1 MFVGSAMKTPVYLDH
16 NATTPARPEA
26 IEAVVNAMSLVGNAS
41 SVHRQGRAARR
52 LVEDARSSVAALV
65 GANKSDMIFTS
76 GGTEANNLAIRGGSC
91 ERILVSA
98 VEHLSV
104 LDASKVVEI
113 VPVDQDGVI
122 ELDALDQLLAKES
135 SLTLVSV
142 MLANNETGVIQP
154 IRTIGEICRR
164 YGALLHTDA
173 VQAAGKISVN
183 MIDLG
188 ADLMSLS
195 AHKIGG
201 PMGVGAL
208 IATPRASLVGVSF
221 GGSQEKGLRPG
232 TENIPAIS
240 GFGKAA
246 EIAVKR
252 VTNFASLAWKRND
265 LERRIYEVAPNVK
278 IFSADVARLPNTS
291 CMAMSET
298 DSETQVMAL
307 DLDGISVSAGSAC
320 SSGKVTISHVLKA
333 MAPELPET
341 QNAIRVSLGWT
352 TEDIDIDRFVDAWSA
367 LYARLSGNNNSAE
380 LKQVRSNI

>member
-1 MFVGSAMKTPVYLDH
+1 MKTSVYLDH

-26 IEAVVNAMSLVGNAS
+26 IEAVVEAMSLVGNAS

-52 LVEDARSSVAALV
+52 LIEDSRSRVAALV
-65 GANKSDMIFTS
+65 GANKSDVIFTS

-91 ERILVSA
+91 VRILVSA

-104 LDASKVVEI
+104 LDANQEVEI
-113 VPVDQDGVI
+113 IPVDQNGVVD
-122 ELDALDQLLAKES
+122 LDALDQLLAKES
-135 SLTLVSV
+135 CLTLVSV

-154 IRTIGEICRR
+154 IQAIGKICRG

-173 VQAAGKISVN
+173 VQAAGKIEIN

-188 ADLMSLS
+188 ADLMTLS

-208 IATPRASLVGVSF
+208 VATPRVSLAGVSF
-221 GGSQEKGLRPG
+221 GGGQEKGLRPG
-232 TENIPAIS
+232 TESLPAIA

-246 EIAVKR
+246 EIAIERVKSL
-252 VTNFASLAWKRND
+252 ASLAWKRND
-265 LERRIYEVAPNVK
+265 LERRIREVAPNVK
-278 IFSADVARLPNTS
+278 IFGADVVRLPNTS
-291 CMAMSET
+291 CMAMPGA

-307 DLDGISVSAGSAC
+307 DLDGVSVSAGSAC
-320 SSGKVTISHVLKA
+320 SFGKVTISYVLMA
-333 MAPELPET
+333 MAPGLPET

-367 LYARLSGNNNSAE
+367 LYGRLGCNNNSTE

>member
-1 MFVGSAMKTPVYLDH
+1 MKTPAYLDH

-26 IEAVVNAMSLVGNAS
+26 IAAVVEAMSLVGNAS

-52 LVEDARSSVAALV
+52 LIEDARSRVAALV
-65 GANKSDMIFTS
+65 GANATDVIFTS

-91 ERILVSA
+91 VRILVSA

-104 LDASKVVEI
+104 LDASQEI
-113 VPVDQDGVI
+113 EIIPVDQNGIV
-122 ELDALDQLLAKES
+122 ELETLDRLLAKES
-135 SLTLVSV
+135 CLTLVSV

-154 IRTIGEICRR
+154 IQAIGEICRR

-173 VQAAGKISVN
+173 VQAAGKIEIN
-183 MIDLG
+183 IIDLG
-188 ADLMSLS
+188 ADLMTLS

-208 IATPRASLVGVSF
+208 IATPRASLAGVSF

-232 TENIPAIS
+232 TENLPAIA

-246 EIAVKR
+246 EIAVER
-252 VTNFASLAWKRND
+252 VKSFASLAWKRND
-265 LERRIYEVAPNVK
+265 LERRIREVAPNVQ
-278 IFSADVARLPNTS
+278 IFGADVARLPNTS
-291 CMAMSET
+291 CLAMPRA

-307 DLDGISVSAGSAC
+307 DLDGVSVSAGSAC

-352 TEDIDIDRFVDAWSA
+352 TKDIDIDCFVDAWSA
-367 LYARLSGNNNSAE
+367 LYGRLGGKNNSAE
-380 LKQVRSNI
+380 LKQVRSNV

>member
-1 MFVGSAMKTPVYLDH
+1 MKTPVYLDH

-26 IEAVVNAMSLVGNAS
+26 IEAVVEAMSLVGNAS

-52 LVEDARSSVAALV
+52 LIEDARSRVAALV
-65 GANKSDMIFTS
+65 GASETDVVFTS

-91 ERILVSA
+91 VRILVSA

-104 LDASKVVEI
+104 LDVSQEVEI
-113 VPVDQDGVI
+113 IPVDQNGLV
-122 ELDALDQLLAKES
+122 ELDALDCLLAKES
-135 SLTLVSV
+135 CLTLVSV

-154 IRTIGEICRR
+154 IQAIGQICRR

-173 VQAAGKISVN
+173 VQAAGKIVIN

-188 ADLMSLS
+188 ADLMTIS

-208 IATPRASLVGVSF
+208 IATPRASLAGVSF

-232 TENIPAIS
+232 TENLPAIA

-246 EIAVKR
+246 EIAIERVKS
-252 VTNFASLAWKRND
+252 FASLAWKRND
-265 LERRIYEVAPNVK
+265 LERRIREVAPDVQ
-278 IFSADVARLPNTS
+278 IFGADVERLPNTS
-291 CMAMSET
+291 CMAMPGA
-298 DSETQVMAL
+298 DSETQVMAF
-307 DLDGISVSAGSAC
+307 DLDGVAVSAGSAC

-333 MAPELPET
+333 MSPEAPEAL
-341 QNAIRVSLGWT
+341 NAIRVSLGWT
-352 TEDIDIDRFVDAWSA
+352 TEDVCIDRFVEAWSA
-367 LYARLSGNNNSAE
+367 LYGRLGGNNNSAE
-380 LKQVRSNI
+380 LKQVRSNV